1 MAAFVPQAHSAFGTA
16 VVPSEELRACALL
29 PPCLGMSALDLSAS
43 TTAAGPARHVGQVQA
58 TVRRAHAGR
67 DSQGVSASPA
77 PKQKKKGF
85 LSVAAR
91 TIPFPHPPGNAVTRK
106 GAPTPPPPPSP
117 PPTGAAKSNQASRR
131 YRGLT
136 LVSRDRRGVAS
147 AVDRLAQT
155 RAIVQQVEREI
166 AHRAVQPR
174 MVENAD
180 LMLLSPVSTPP
191 SLPTRAAKR
200 VVLSLFPAGL

>member
-1 MAAFVPQAHSAFGTA
+1 
-16 VVPSEELRACALL
+16 
-29 PPCLGMSALDLSAS
+29 
-43 TTAAGPARHVGQVQA
+43 
-58 TVRRAHAGR
+58 
-67 DSQGVSASPA
+67 
-77 PKQKKKGF
+77 
-85 LSVAAR
+85 
-91 TIPFPHPPGNAVTRK
+91 
-106 GAPTPPPPPSP
+106 
-117 PPTGAAKSNQASRR
+117 
-131 YRGLT
+131 LT

-174 MVENAD
+174 TVENAD
-180 LMLLSPVSTPP
+180 LMLLSPVSTAP